1 MSQSPADPDP
11 ASLRASDKDRESA
24 AEVLREAAG
33 EGRLSM
39 TELDERLDA
48 VYEAKTYAE
57 LEPIIRDLPHRVIA
71 PDAAAVQASP
81 PASAVE
87 RSGAKPASGSAI
99 AVMSGFSRK
108 GDWVVPANFTAV
120 VVMGGGELD
129 LRDAKFSAPVV
140 NIHATAI
147 MGAIAIYVP
156 DDAEVQVTGV
166 GLLGVFEHGPTGA
179 GRPGGP
185 KIHIGGVAF
194 WGAVDVRRK
203 PYESKGA
210 RKRREL
216 QAERQ
221 ELEQATRQNRKPATP
236 LSARAGSRP
245 GRAAAGAGPARPGG
259 RPRPSPS
266 AASHPAGPSRGPRR
280 PGRTGCWR
288 SRPSRAPR
296 PPAR

>member
-1 MSQSPADPDP
+1 MSQPPADPDP

-129 LRDAKFSAPVV
+129 LREAQFSAPVV

-156 DDAEVQVTGV
+156 EDAEVQVTGV

-216 QAERQ
+216 QAERT
-221 ELEQATRQNRKPATP
+221 ELE
-236 LSARAGSRP
+236 P
-245 GRAAAGAGPARPGG
+245 GNPEEP
-259 RPRPSPS
+259 
-266 AASHPAGPSRGPRR
+266 
-280 PGRTGCWR
+280 
-288 SRPSRAPR
+288 
-296 PPAR
+296 

>member
-1 MSQSPADPDP
+1 MSQPPADPDP

-57 LEPIIRDLPHRVIA
+57 LEPIIRDLPHAAIA
-71 PDAAAVQASP
+71 PDAVAVRARP
-81 PASAVE
+81 PAGTVE
-87 RSGAKPASGSAI
+87 PAGTMERPVAKSASGSAI

-108 GDWVVPANFTAV
+108 GAWVVPADFTAV

-129 LRDAKFSAPVV
+129 LRDAQFSAPVV

-147 MGAIAIYVP
+147 MGAIAIIVP
-156 DDAEVQVTGV
+156 EDAEVQVTGV

-185 KIHIGGVAF
+185 KI
-194 WGAVDVRRK
+194 
-203 PYESKGA
+203 
-210 RKRREL
+210 
-216 QAERQ
+216 
-221 ELEQATRQNRKPATP
+221 
-236 LSARAGSRP
+236 
-245 GRAAAGAGPARPGG
+245 
-259 RPRPSPS
+259 
-266 AASHPAGPSRGPRR
+266 
-280 PGRTGCWR
+280 
-288 SRPSRAPR
+288 
-296 PPAR
+296 

>member
-1 MSQSPADPDP
+1 MSQPPADADP

-39 TELDERLDA
+39 AELDERLDA
-48 VYEAKTYAE
+48 VYQAKTYAE
-57 LEPIIRDLPHRVIA
+57 LEPILGDLPHQTIA
-71 PDAAAVQASP
+71 PDAAAA
-81 PASAVE
+81 PAA
-87 RSGAKPASGSAI
+87 
-99 AVMSGFSRK
+99 
-108 GDWVVPANFTAV
+108 VPADFTAV

-129 LRDAKFSAPVV
+129 LRDAQFSAPEV

-147 MGAIAIYVP
+147 MGAIAIIVP

-166 GLLGVFEHGPTGA
+166 GLLGAYEHGAAGA

-216 QAERQ
+216 RAERT
-221 ELEQATRQNRKPATP
+221 ELE
-236 LSARAGSRP
+236 P
-245 GRAAAGAGPARPGG
+245 GKEP
-259 RPRPSPS
+259 
-266 AASHPAGPSRGPRR
+266 
-280 PGRTGCWR
+280 
-288 SRPSRAPR
+288 
-296 PPAR
+296 

>member
-1 MSQSPADPDP
+1 MSQSPADQDP

-33 EGRLSM
+33 EGRLNM
-39 TELDERLDA
+39 TELDERLEA

-57 LEPIIRDLPHRVIA
+57 LEPIIRDLPHQVIA
-71 PDAAAVQASP
+71 PAAAASP

-87 RSGAKPASGSAI
+87 PSAGKRSSGSAV

-108 GDWVVPANFTAV
+108 GAWVVPADFTAV

-129 LRDAKFSAPVV
+129 LRDAQFSAPVV

-147 MGAIAIYVP
+147 MGAIAIIVP
-156 DDAEVQVTGV
+156 EDAEVQVTGV

-203 PYESKGA
+203 PYQSG
-210 RKRREL
+210 RKQREL
-216 QAERQ
+216 QVERQ
-221 ELEQATRQNRKPATP
+221 QLE
-236 LSARAGSRP
+236 P
-245 GRAAAGAGPARPGG
+245 G
-259 RPRPSPS
+259 
-266 AASHPAGPSRGPRR
+266 HPEEP
-280 PGRTGCWR
+280 
-288 SRPSRAPR
+288 
-296 PPAR
+296 